1 MDVIKAAA
9 KKKAIKKFYRFF
21 LWICFCDPITD
32 TLISS
37 MRCFVLPLKKSNPD
51 LVLIIVTLSLLAI
64 GLIMVYSASA
74 IWATYKF
81 EGDSFYFVKRQML
94 FAFVGVIAMFFI
106 MNVDYWTWRTWSKVI
121 IIVCFILLVIVLVP
135 GIGMARN
142 GSRSWIG
149 VGAFSI
155 QPSEFM
161 KLAMIAFLAKFLSER
176 QKLITSFKKG
186 LLPSLGMVFLAFG
199 LIMLQPD
206 LGTGTV
212 MIGTCIVMIFIS
224 GARVSHF
231 ILLGLIGVAGF
242 VGLILSAPY
251 RMKRITSFL
260 DPWEDPLG
268 SGFQIIQSLYAI
280 GPGGLFGLGL
290 GQSRQKFF
298 YLPEPQ
304 TDFIFAILS
313 EELGFIGGTLVILLF
328 ALLLWRGIRI
338 ALGAPDL
345 YGSLIAVG
353 IIAMVAIQ
361 VMINI
366 GVVIGLM
373 PVTGITLP
381 FLSYGGSSLTLMLI
395 AIGVLLNISRYS
407 RY

>member
-1 MDVIKAAA
+1 MPTK
-9 KKKAIKKFYRFF
+9 R
-21 LWICFCDPITD
+21 T
-32 TLISS
+32 T
-37 MRCFVLPLKKSNPD
+37 PD
-51 LVLIIVTLSLLAI
+51 LILIIVTLTLLAV
-64 GLIMVYSASA
+64 GLTMVYSASA
-74 IWATYKF
+74 VWAEYKF
-81 EGDSFYFVKRQML
+81 NDSFFFAKRQML
-94 FAFVGVIAMFFI
+94 FAAVGIAAMFFI
-106 MNVDYWTWRTWSKVI
+106 MNIDYWTWRTWAKVI
-121 IIVCFILLVIVLVP
+121 IIICFVLLIIVLIP
-135 GIGMARN
+135 GIGNERN

-161 KLAMIAFLAKFLSER
+161 KLAMISFLAKFLSEK

-186 LLPSLGMVFLAFG
+186 LVPSLGLVFLAFG

-212 MIGTCIVMIFIS
+212 MVGTCIVMIFIA
-224 GARVSHF
+224 GARIRHF
-231 ILLGLIGVAGF
+231 VILGLIGLSGF
-242 VGLILSAPY
+242 VGLVLSAPY

-313 EELGFIGGTLVILLF
+313 EELGFIGGSFVILLF

-345 YGSLIAVG
+345 YGSFLAVG
-353 IIAMVAIQ
+353 IVAMVAIQ

-366 GVVIGLM
+366 GVVTGLM

-381 FLSYGGSSLTLMLI
+381 FLSYGGSSLTLMLM

-407 RY
+407 RF

>member
-1 MDVIKAAA
+1 VPT
-9 KKKAIKKFYRFF
+9 KKTTP
-21 LWICFCDPITD
+21 DITL
-32 TLISS
+32 LILT
-37 MRCFVLPLKKSNPD
+37 F
-51 LVLIIVTLSLLAI
+51 TLLAI

-74 IWATYKF
+74 VWAEYKF
-81 EGDSFYFVKRQML
+81 DDSFFFAKRQML
-94 FAFVGVIAMFFI
+94 FAGVGIIAMFFI
-106 MNVDYWTWRTWSKVI
+106 MNIDYWTWRTWAKVLI
-121 IIVCFILLVIVLVP
+121 IICFVLLILVLIP
-135 GIGMARN
+135 GVGNMRN

-149 VGAFSI
+149 IGAFSV

-176 QKLITSFKKG
+176 QKFITSFKKG
-186 LLPSLGMVFLAFG
+186 LAPSLGIVFLAFG
-199 LIMLQPD
+199 MIMLQPD

-212 MIGTCIVMIFIS
+212 MVGTCIVMIFIA
-224 GARVSHF
+224 GARIRHF
-231 ILLGLIGVAGF
+231 VVLGLIGVAGF
-242 VGLILSAPY
+242 AALVVSAPY

-260 DPWEDPLG
+260 DPWQDPLG
-268 SGFQIIQSLYAI
+268 SGFQIIQSLFAI

-290 GQSRQKFF
+290 GESRQKFF

-304 TDFIFAILS
+304 TDFIFAILA
-313 EELGFIGGTLVILLF
+313 EELGFIGGSVILLLF
-328 ALLLWRGIRI
+328 SLLLWRGIRI

-345 YGSLIAVG
+345 YGSFLAVG

-366 GVVIGLM
+366 GVVTGLM

-381 FLSYGGSSLTLMLI
+381 FLSYGGSSLTLMLM

>member
-1 MDVIKAAA
+1 MPT
-9 KKKAIKKFYRFF
+9 KK
-21 LWICFCDPITD
+21 T
-32 TLISS
+32 T
-37 MRCFVLPLKKSNPD
+37 PD
-51 LVLIIVTLSLLAI
+51 MILMLLTFSLLAI

-74 IWATYKF
+74 IWAEYKF
-81 EGDSFYFVKRQML
+81 DDSFFFAKRQML
-94 FAFVGVIAMFFI
+94 FAGVGIIAMFFI
-106 MNVDYWTWRTWSKVI
+106 MNIDYWTWKTWAKMLLI
-121 IIVCFILLVIVLVP
+121 ICFVLLVLVLIP
-135 GIGMARN
+135 GVGNVRN

-149 VGAFSI
+149 IGAFSI

-161 KLAMIAFLAKFLSER
+161 KLAMIAFLAKFLSVR
-176 QKLITSFKKG
+176 QKYITSFKKG
-186 LLPSLGMVFLAFG
+186 LAPSLGLVFLAFG
-199 LIMLQPD
+199 MIMLQPD

-212 MIGTCIVMIFIS
+212 MVGTCIVMIFIA
-224 GARVSHF
+224 GARISHF
-231 ILLGLIGVAGF
+231 SFLGMMGVAGF
-242 VGLILSAPY
+242 VALVLSAPY
-251 RMKRITSFL
+251 RIKRITSFL

-304 TDFIFAILS
+304 TDFIFAILA
-313 EELGFIGGTLVILLF
+313 EELGFIGGSLILLLF
-328 ALLLWRGIRI
+328 SLLLWRGIRI

-345 YGSLIAVG
+345 YGSFLAVG
-353 IIAMVAIQ
+353 IIAMIAIQ

-366 GVVIGLM
+366 GVVTGLM

-381 FLSYGGSSLTLMLI
+381 FLSYGGSSLTLMLM
-395 AIGVLLNISRYS
+395 AIGVLLNISRHS

>member
-1 MDVIKAAA
+1 M
-9 KKKAIKKFYRFF
+9 F
-21 LWICFCDPITD
+21 
-32 TLISS
+32 TLST
-37 MRCFVLPLKKSNPD
+37 KKSTPD
-51 LVLIIVTLSLLAI
+51 IVLIVITLSLLAV

-81 EGDSFYFVKRQML
+81 DDSFFFAKRQLL
-94 FAFVGVIAMFFI
+94 FAGVGVLAMFFI
-106 MNVDYWTWRTWSKVI
+106 MNVDYWTWRTWAKVI
-121 IIVCFILLVIVLVP
+121 IIVCFILLVLVLIP
-135 GIGMARN
+135 GVGMVRN

-161 KLAMIAFLAKFLSER
+161 KLAMIAFLAKFLSEN
-176 QKLITSFKKG
+176 QKKITSFKKG
-186 LLPSLGMVFLAFG
+186 LAPSLALIFTAFG
-199 LIMLQPD
+199 MIMLQPD

-212 MIGTCIVMIFIS
+212 MVGTCIVMIFVA
-224 GARVSHF
+224 GARISHF
-231 ILLGLIGVAGF
+231 VMLGMLGVAGF

-251 RMKRITSFL
+251 RIKRITSFL
-260 DPWEDPLG
+260 DPWEDPLN

-280 GPGGLFGLGL
+280 GPGGLLGLGL

-304 TDFIFAILS
+304 TDFIFAILA
-313 EELGFIGGTLVILLF
+313 EELGFIGGSFVILLF
-328 ALLLWRGIRI
+328 SLLLWRGVRI

-345 YGSLIAVG
+345 YGSFLAIG
-353 IIAMVAIQ
+353 IIGMIAIQ
-361 VMINI
+361 VIINI

-381 FLSYGGSSLTLMLI
+381 FLSYGGSSLTLMLM
-395 AIGVLLNISRYS
+395 AVGVLLNISRYA

>member
-1 MDVIKAAA
+1 MFSLTALKLAFEVFSLPA
-9 KKKAIKKFYRFF
+9 KK
-21 LWICFCDPITD
+21 T
-32 TLISS
+32 T
-37 MRCFVLPLKKSNPD
+37 PD
-51 LVLIIVTLSLLAI
+51 FILMIVTLMLLAV
-64 GLIMVYSASA
+64 GLTMVYSASA
-74 IWATYKF
+74 IWADYKF
-81 EGDSFYFVKRQML
+81 DDSFFFAKRQML
-94 FAFVGVIAMFFI
+94 FAGVGIIAMFFI
-106 MNVDYWTWRTWSKVI
+106 MNVDYWTWRTWAKVVI
-121 IIVCFILLVIVLVP
+121 IICFVLLLLVLVP
-135 GIGMARN
+135 GVGNVRN

-161 KLAMIAFLAKFLSER
+161 KLAMIVFMAKFLSEK
-176 QKLITSFKKG
+176 QKLITSFRKG
-186 LLPSLGMVFLAFG
+186 LIPSLGLVFLAFG

-212 MIGTCIVMIFIS
+212 MVGTCVVMIFIA
-224 GARVSHF
+224 GARISHF
-231 ILLGLIGVAGF
+231 VWFAAAGLAGF
-242 VGLILSAPY
+242 VALVLSAPY
-251 RMKRITSFL
+251 RIKRITSFL

-304 TDFIFAILS
+304 TDFIFAILA
-313 EELGFIGGTLVILLF
+313 EELGFIGGSFVILLF

-345 YGSLIAVG
+345 YGSFLAVG

-366 GVVIGLM
+366 GVVTGLM

-381 FLSYGGSSLTLMLI
+381 FLSYGGSSLTLMLM
-395 AIGVLLNISRYS
+395 AIGVLLNISRYA

>member
-1 MDVIKAAA
+1 MPT
-9 KKKAIKKFYRFF
+9 KK
-21 LWICFCDPITD
+21 T
-32 TLISS
+32 T
-37 MRCFVLPLKKSNPD
+37 PD
-51 LVLIIVTLSLLAI
+51 IILMILTFTLLAI

-74 IWATYKF
+74 VWADYKF
-81 EGDSFYFVKRQML
+81 DDSFFFAKRQML
-94 FAFVGVIAMFFI
+94 FACVGIIGMFFI
-106 MNVDYWTWRTWSKVI
+106 MNIDYWTWRTWAKVLV
-121 IIVCFILLVIVLVP
+121 IVCFVLLLLVLIP
-135 GIGMARN
+135 GIGNVRN

-149 VGAFSI
+149 IGAFSI

-161 KLAMIAFLAKFLSER
+161 KLAMIAFLAKFLSEN
-176 QKLITSFKKG
+176 QKHITSFKKG
-186 LLPSLGMVFLAFG
+186 LIPSLGIVFLAFG
-199 LIMLQPD
+199 MIMLQPD

-212 MIGTCIVMIFIS
+212 MVGTCVVMIFIA
-224 GARVSHF
+224 GARIFHF
-231 ILLGLIGVAGF
+231 AMLGLVGIAGF
-242 VGLILSAPY
+242 VALVLSAPY
-251 RMKRITSFL
+251 RIKRITSFL
-260 DPWEDPLG
+260 DPWEDPHG
-268 SGFQIIQSLYAI
+268 SGFQIIQSLYEI

-304 TDFIFAILS
+304 TDFIFAILA
-313 EELGFIGGTLVILLF
+313 EERGFIGGSLILLLF
-328 ALLLWRGIRI
+328 SLLLWRGIRI

-345 YGSLIAVG
+345 YGSFLAVG

-366 GVVIGLM
+366 GVVTGLM

-381 FLSYGGSSLTLMLI
+381 FLSYGGSSLTLMLL

>member
-1 MDVIKAAA
+1 MPT
-9 KKKAIKKFYRFF
+9 KKTTP
-21 LWICFCDPITD
+21 DITL
-32 TLISS
+32 LILT
-37 MRCFVLPLKKSNPD
+37 F
-51 LVLIIVTLSLLAI
+51 TLLAI

-74 IWATYKF
+74 VWAEYKF
-81 EGDSFYFVKRQML
+81 DDSFFFAKRQML
-94 FAFVGVIAMFFI
+94 FAGVGILAMFFI
-106 MNVDYWTWRTWSKVI
+106 MNIDYWTWRTWAKVLI
-121 IIVCFILLVIVLVP
+121 IICFVLLLLVLIP
-135 GIGMARN
+135 GIGNVRN

-149 VGAFSI
+149 IGAFSI

-176 QKLITSFKKG
+176 QKFITSFKKG
-186 LLPSLGMVFLAFG
+186 LAPSLGLVFLAFG
-199 LIMLQPD
+199 MIMLQPD

-212 MIGTCIVMIFIS
+212 MVGTCIVMIFIA
-224 GARVSHF
+224 GARISHF
-231 ILLGLIGVAGF
+231 VMLGLVGVAAF
-242 VGLILSAPY
+242 AALVVSAPY
-251 RMKRITSFL
+251 RIKRITSFL
-260 DPWEDPLG
+260 DPWQDPLG
-268 SGFQIIQSLYAI
+268 SGFQIIQSLFAI

-290 GQSRQKFF
+290 GESRQKFF

-313 EELGFIGGTLVILLF
+313 EELGFIGGSFILLLF
-328 ALLLWRGIRI
+328 SLLLWRGIRI

-345 YGSLIAVG
+345 YGSFLAVG

-366 GVVIGLM
+366 GVVTGLM

-381 FLSYGGSSLTLMLI
+381 FLSYGGSSLTLMLM

>member
-1 MDVIKAAA
+1 M
-9 KKKAIKKFYRFF
+9 
-21 LWICFCDPITD
+21 PI
-32 TLISS
+32 
-37 MRCFVLPLKKSNPD
+37 KKSNPD
-51 LVLIIVTLSLLAI
+51 LILIIVTLSLLAI

-74 IWATYKF
+74 IWAAYKF
-81 EGDSFYFVKRQML
+81 DDSFYFAKRQML

-106 MNVDYWTWRTWSKVI
+106 MNVDYWTWRTWSKALI
-121 IIVCFILLVIVLVP
+121 IICFVLLLVVLIP
-135 GIGMARN
+135 GIGVARN

-186 LLPSLGMVFLAFG
+186 LLPSLALVFTAFG

-212 MIGTCIVMIFIS
+212 MVGTCIVMIFIS
-224 GARVSHF
+224 GARISHF
-231 ILLGLIGVAGF
+231 GVLGLLGLTGF
-242 VGLILSAPY
+242 VGLVLSAPY

-260 DPWEDPLG
+260 DPWQDSLG

-313 EELGFIGGTLVILLF
+313 EELGFIGGSLVILLF

-345 YGSLIAVG
+345 YGSLVAVG

-366 GVVIGLM
+366 GVVTGLM

-381 FLSYGGSSLTLMLI
+381 FLSYGGSSLTLMLM